1 MNDYLMRGFEVA
13 EFELRTMKA
22 QQIMRELK
30 LDAMLLTT
38 EPNVRY
44 FTGFHTQFWHSPTRP
59 WFLIIP
65 AEGKPTA
72 IIPEIGASGMAS
84 TWIDNIITWPSPRPE
99 DDGISLVAS
108 FLNSLPCRF
117 GRV

>member
-1 MNDYLMRGFEVA
+1 MNNFLNRGFDQS
-13 EFELRTMKA
+13 EFEHRTQRA
-22 QQIMRELK
+22 QKVMHDKK
-30 LDAMLLTT
+30 LDAMIFTT

-59 WFLIIP
+59 WFVIVP
-65 AEGKPTA
+65 AEGKPIA
-72 IIPEIGASGMAS
+72 IIPEIGASGMAG

-108 FLNSLPCRF
+108 ALSSI
-117 GRV
+117 